1 MSKKYLSILYIMNL
15 CKYSNIF
22 GLPNQGIHSYRLF
35 NIAIIDVIATLFIG
49 FIINKLTKIKLYII
63 NIILFL
69 LGIIM
74 HKIFCVNTTINKL
87 IFTS

>member
-1 MSKKYLSILYIMNL
+1 MNL